1 MANVARGGTKCAIQ
15 TNNSGMEAQKVALA
29 NLPSYNSKN
38 FANFQP
44 NCTSRQAK
52 RPSVYLPLKDYPTAQ
67 TITSEKT
74 NILLRY
80 LHYQTGHKKTAK
92 KRDPSPS
99 DEIPVK
105 RTRPDNSRGLIEED
119 D

>member
-1 MANVARGGTKCAIQ
+1 VCTSTEQYRHDGRT
-15 TNNSGMEAQKVALA
+15 KVALA

-52 RPSVYLPLKDYPTAQ
+52 RPSVYLPLKEYPTAQ

-80 LHYQTGHKKTAK
+80 LHYQTGHKKSTK

-99 DEIPVK
+99 DDIPVK
-105 RTRPDNSRGLIEED
+105 RTRQEANRTHNED
-119 D
+119 DD